1 MDRRHAL
8 GRRRGLAT
16 GILGGLALLLGVR
29 GIDGA
34 VLADAQDASPPDAKA
49 PGTDAIPV
57 PARFLGEVSAG
68 PGSLFVVVDVRNL
81 DASPRIEVT
90 MPAAGAVRQVAE
102 EIEFA
107 GDRLA
112 FTVASL
118 GVRGRFDGRVLGD
131 GRYVG
136 ELTLAAPNQPDA
148 TAAFAL
154 SRSGDPSSEG
164 DARAHRGRLEV
175 RPGVGLEMTIVVADD
190 AGFGPAA
197 TISIPAQGV
206 DRMPMVVDSVDG
218 GVWMLRLPIGMAP
231 LALELAEDR
240 DAGRLAGV
248 LRQAG
253 AELPLELSRVADEL
267 AAGPARPQHPEP
279 PFPYVVREVE
289 FRHPH
294 GHALAGTLTIPN
306 EASPEAPVPGVV
318 LVSGSGLQDRD
329 ETIFGHKPF
338 LVIADALTR
347 GGIAVLRCDDRGV
360 GGSGGDAERA
370 TTFEFATDADAATE
384 FLKTQAGVDAARV
397 GIVGHSEGG
406 LVAPIV
412 ARWQH
417 EEETPRDPLA
427 FMVLLAGP
435 GVPGREVLPVQ
446 MRRLL
451 EAAGTPA
458 DDAAPILESQRR
470 LLDAVVAEDWG
481 EARRSAI
488 DLVTAQS
495 ALLPAGA
502 AGDEE
507 VLLAQADAAVAQM
520 RTPWMQRFLAIDPA
534 PILAASRVPV
544 LAINGTLDTQ
554 IDAEQNLPRIR
565 AALEAAGVPH
575 RIERLEGL
583 NHLLQPAR
591 TGGIEEYGE
600 IETTI
605 DPAVLELL
613 VEWITETTGAGEAA
627 TPGGGEAP

>member
-1 MDRRHAL
+1 MHA
-8 GRRRGLAT
+8 LAT
-16 GILGGLALLLGVR
+16 GMAAATSVWFHADVAIANAAQEDAGDAAGAAPV
-29 GIDGA
+29 A
-34 VLADAQDASPPDAKA
+34 VLAA
-49 PGTDAIPV
+49 PS
-57 PARFLGEVSAG
+57 RFLGEIAAG
-68 PGSLFVVVDVRNL
+68 PGSLYVVVDVEDL
-81 DASPRIEVT
+81 GGAPGTPPRIEVT

-102 EIEFA
+102 AIEIE

-118 GVRGRFDGRVLGD
+118 GVRGRFDGRVIGD

-136 ELTLAAPNQPDA
+136 ELVLAAANRPDA
-148 TAAFAL
+148 TTAFTLDRRDVAEN
-154 SRSGDPSSEG
+154 RP
-164 DARAHRGRLEV
+164 DARSYRGRLRIRPEV
-175 RPGVGLEMTIVVADD
+175 AIEMTVTVADD
-190 AGFGPAA
+190 AGLGPSAA
-197 TISIPAQGV
+197 LSIPAQGV
-206 DRMPMVVDSVDG
+206 DRMPMLVEGIEG
-218 GVWMLRLPIGMAP
+218 GTWRLRLPVGAAP
-231 LALELAEDR
+231 LSLELAEDPEV
-240 DAGRLAGV
+240 GELSGT

-253 AELPLELSRVADEL
+253 VELPLELSRVAGEV

-279 PFPYVVREVE
+279 PFPYVVRDVE

-294 GHALAGTLTIPN
+294 GHALAGTLTLPRD
-306 EASPEAPVPGVV
+306 ASAEAPVPGVV

-347 GGIAVLRCDDRGV
+347 GGIAVLRCDDRSV
-360 GGSGGDAERA
+360 GGSGGDAANA

-384 FLKTQAGVDAARV
+384 FLKSQAEVDAGRV

-406 LVAPIV
+406 IVAPIV

-435 GVPGREVLPVQ
+435 GVPGRDLLEVQ
-446 MRRLL
+446 MRRTI
-451 EAAGTPA
+451 EAAGTSA
-458 DDAAPILESQRR
+458 EDAAPILESQRR
-470 LLDAVVAEDWG
+470 LLDAVGAEDWA
-481 EARRSAI
+481 EARRAAV

-502 AGDEE
+502 GADEAT
-507 VLLAQADAAVAQM
+507 LLAQADAAVAQM
-520 RTPWMQRFLAIDPA
+520 RNPWMQRFIALDPA
-534 PILAASRVPV
+534 PILAASKVPV

-554 IDAEQNLPRIR
+554 VDADQNLPRIR

-605 DPAVLELL
+605 DPAVLDLL
-613 VEWITETTGAGEAA
+613 VEWIGETTRAIGPAGSTESAPA
-627 TPGGGEAP
+627 VGEGEAP